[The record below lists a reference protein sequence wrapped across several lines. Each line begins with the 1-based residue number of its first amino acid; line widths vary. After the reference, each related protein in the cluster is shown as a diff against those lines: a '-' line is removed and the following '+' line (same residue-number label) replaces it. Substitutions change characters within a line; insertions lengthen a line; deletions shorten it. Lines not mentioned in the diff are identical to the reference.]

1 MPKRAEVRF
10 TDAYIRNL
18 KPADARYDVYDA
30 SLAGFGLRVSPT
42 GTKSWI
48 VLSRNLNRKTR
59 ATLGRYPQLSLAD
72 ARQRAMTSLQM
83 MADGEFNREKSFD
96 TFEQALEEWYSKDQ
110 SKNKSFGQVR
120 SAVELH
126 VRPALKNYKL
136 KDIQKRDIIKLVDLV
151 GRTAPTQANRV
162 LAFTKRFF
170 NWCVSRDLLDVSP
183 ANGIAKFSN
192 EVSRDR
198 VLNESEL
205 EKVLNATF
213 KMRYPFGP
221 LFRILL
227 MTGQRLNEVSGLT
240 WSEIDM
246 PSATWKIPRDRAKN
260 KASHLVHLSQP
271 VFEELERLRT
281 ISRYDLIF
289 TTTGKTAVS
298 GFSRAKH
305 QLDNL
310 SGIRDWRLHDLR
322 RTFAT
327 VATEKL
333 GFQPVIVDRILN
345 HISGSVKGVAAVYQR
360 GEYLEQRRIALD
372 AWGHYLLHLQS
383 FELGDSAKDQ
393 G

>member
-1 MPKRAEVRF
+1 MPKRAVVRF

-48 VLSRNLNRKTR
+48 VLSRHLNRKTR
-59 ATLGRYPQLSLAD
+59 ATLGRYPLMSLAD
-72 ARQRAMTSLQM
+72 ARQRAITSLQL

-110 SKNKSFGQVR
+110 SQNKSFAQVR

-126 VRPALKNYKL
+126 VRPALENYKL

-213 KMRYPFGP
+213 KLPYPFGP

-240 WSEIDM
+240 WSEINM
-246 PSATWKIPRDRAKN
+246 PSATWKIPRGRAKN
-260 KASHLVHLSQP
+260 KSGHLVHLSQP
-271 VFEELERLRT
+271 VLEELERLRE
-281 ISRYDLIF
+281 ISRHDLIF
-289 TTTGKTAVS
+289 TTTGKTPVS
-298 GFSRAKH
+298 GFSRAKR
-305 QLDNL
+305 QLDSL
-310 SGIRDWRLHDLR
+310 SGVEDWRLHDLR

-383 FELGDSAKDQ
+383 FELEDSAKDQ

>member
-18 KPADARYDVYDA
+18 KPSDARYDVFDA
-30 SLAGFGLRVSPT
+30 NLAGFGLRVSPT

-83 MADGEFNREKSFD
+83 MADGEFNHEKSFD

-136 KDIQKRDIIKLVDLV
+136 KDIKKRDIIKLVDLV

-183 ANGIAKFSN
+183 ANGIAKFSH

-198 VLNESEL
+198 VLSQSEL

-213 KMRYPFGP
+213 MMPYPFGP

-260 KASHLVHLSQP
+260 KVSHLVHLSQP
-271 VFEELERLRT
+271 VLEELERLRS
-281 ISRYDLIF
+281 ISRHDLIF

-298 GFSRAKH
+298 GFSRAKR

-310 SGIRDWRLHDLR
+310 SGVRDWRLHDLR

-327 VATEKL
+327 VATETL
-333 GFQPVIVDRILN
+333 SFTPVIVDRVLN
-345 HISGSVKGVAAVYQR
+345 HVSGSVKGIAAVYQR
-360 GEYLEQRRIALD
+360 GEYIEQRREVLD
-372 AWGHYLLHLQS
+372 AWGQYLINHKID
-383 FELGDSAKDQ
+383 EL
-393 G
+393 

>member
-72 ARQRAMTSLQM
+72 TRQRAMTSLQM

-183 ANGIAKFSN
+183 ANGIAKFLN

-198 VLNESEL
+198 VLSQSEL

-213 KMRYPFGP
+213 IMPYPFGP

-260 KASHLVHLSQP
+260 KSSHLVHLSQP
-271 VFEELERLRT
+271 VLEELERLRS
-281 ISRYDLIF
+281 ISRHDLIF

-305 QLDNL
+305 QLDNI
-310 SGIRDWRLHDLR
+310 SGIQDWRLHDLR

-327 VATEKL
+327 VATETL
-333 GFQPVIVDRILN
+333 GFTPVVVDRVLN
-345 HISGSVKGVAAVYQR
+345 HVSGSVKGIAAVYQR
-360 GEYLEQRRIALD
+360 GEYIEQRREVLD
-372 AWGHYLLHLQS
+372 AWGQYLINLK
-383 FELGDSAKDQ
+383 FDEL
-393 G
+393 

>member
-18 KPADARYDVYDA
+18 KSSEARYDVFDA
-30 SLAGFGLRVSPT
+30 NLAGFGLRVSPT

-48 VLSRNLNRKTR
+48 VLSRNQNRKTR

-110 SKNKSFGQVR
+110 SQNKSFAQVR

-126 VRPALKNYKL
+126 VRPALENYKL

-151 GRTAPTQANRV
+151 GQTAPIQANRV

-213 KMRYPFGP
+213 KLPYPFGP

-240 WSEIDM
+240 WSEINM
-246 PSATWKIPRDRAKN
+246 PSATWKIPRGRAKN
-260 KASHLVHLSQP
+260 KSGHLVHLSQP
-271 VFEELERLRT
+271 VLEELERLRK
-281 ISRYDLIF
+281 ISRHDLIF
-289 TTTGKTAVS
+289 TTTGKTPVS
-298 GFSRAKH
+298 GFSRAKR

-310 SGIRDWRLHDLR
+310 SGVEDWRLHDLR

-383 FELGDSAKDQ
+383 FELGYSPKDQ

>member
-1 MPKRAEVRF
+1 MPKRAAVRF

-59 ATLGRYPQLSLAD
+59 ATLGRYPQMSLTK

-96 TFEQALEEWYSKDQ
+96 TFEQALEEWFSKDQ
-110 SKNKSFGQVR
+110 SQNKSFGQVR

-126 VRPALKNYKL
+126 VRPTLKGIKL

-170 NWCVSRDLLDVSP
+170 NWCVSRDLLAVSP

-198 VLNESEL
+198 VLNENEL
-205 EKVLNATF
+205 EKVFNATF
-213 KMRYPFGP
+213 EIPYPFGP

-240 WSEIDM
+240 WSEIDF
-246 PSATWKIPRDRAKN
+246 PSETWKIPRDRAKN
-260 KASHLVHLSQP
+260 KTSHVVHLSQP
-271 VFEELERLRT
+271 VLEELERLRT
-281 ISRYDLIF
+281 ISTHDLIF

-298 GFSRAKH
+298 GFSRAKR
-305 QLDNL
+305 QLNNL
-310 SGIRDWRLHDLR
+310 SGVRDWRLHDLR

-327 VATEKL
+327 VATEQL

-345 HISGSVKGVAAVYQR
+345 HVSGSVKGIAAVYQR
-360 GEYLEQRRIALD
+360 GEYLEQRRVALD

-383 FELGDSAKDQ
+383 HELGYSTKDQ

>member
-1 MPKRAEVRF
+1 MPKRTEVRF

-18 KPADARYDVYDA
+18 KPSDARYDVYDA
-30 SLAGFGLRVSPT
+30 NLAGFGLRVSPT

-59 ATLGRYPQLSLAD
+59 ATLGRYPQMSLGE
-72 ARQRAMTSLQM
+72 ARQRAITSLQM
-83 MADGEFNREKSFD
+83 MADGEYNREKSFD

-110 SKNKSFGQVR
+110 SQNKSFAQVR

-126 VRPALKNYKL
+126 VRPKLKSFKL
-136 KDIQKRDIIKLVDLV
+136 KDIQKRDIIKLIDLV

-170 NWCVSRDLLDVSP
+170 NWCVSRDLLAVSP
-183 ANGIAKFSN
+183 ANGITKFSN

-198 VLNESEL
+198 VLNENEL
-205 EKVLNATF
+205 EGVLNATLN
-213 KMRYPFGP
+213 MPYPFGP

-240 WSEIDM
+240 WSEIDL

-260 KASHLVHLSQP
+260 KASHVVHFSQP
-271 VFEELERLRT
+271 VLEELERLRT
-281 ISRYDLIF
+281 ISTHDLIF

-298 GFSRAKH
+298 GFSRAKR

-310 SGIRDWRLHDLR
+310 SGVGDWRLHDLR

-327 VATEKL
+327 VATEQL

-345 HISGSVKGVAAVYQR
+345 HVSGSVKGIAAVYQR

-372 AWGHYLLHLQS
+372 AWGQYLLHLQS
-383 FELGDSAKDQ
+383 FELGYSTKEQ

>member
-18 KPADARYDVYDA
+18 KPSDARYDVFDA
-30 SLAGFGLRVSPT
+30 NLAGFGLRVSPS

-246 PSATWKIPRDRAKN
+246 LSATWKIPRDRVKN
-260 KASHLVHLSQP
+260 KSSHLVHLSQP
-271 VFEELERLRT
+271 VLEELERLRS
-281 ISRYDLIF
+281 ISKHDLIF

-327 VATEKL
+327 VATETL
-333 GFQPVIVDRILN
+333 GFTPFVVDRVLN
-345 HISGSVKGVAAVYQR
+345 HVSGSVKGIAAVYQR
-360 GEYLEQRRIALD
+360 GEYIEQRRGVLD
-372 AWGHYLLHLQS
+372 AWGQYLIN
-383 FELGDSAKDQ
+383 FKINEL
-393 G
+393 

>member
-30 SLAGFGLRVSPT
+30 NLAGFGLRVSPT

-48 VLSRNLNRKTR
+48 VLSRNQNRKTR

-110 SKNKSFGQVR
+110 SQNKSFAQVR

-126 VRPALKNYKL
+126 VRPALENYKL

-213 KMRYPFGP
+213 KLPYPFGP

-240 WSEIDM
+240 WSEINM
-246 PSATWKIPRDRAKN
+246 PSATWKIPRGRAKN
-260 KASHLVHLSQP
+260 KSGHLVHLSQP
-271 VFEELERLRT
+271 VLEELERLRE
-281 ISRYDLIF
+281 ISRHDLIF
-289 TTTGKTAVS
+289 TTTGKTPVS
-298 GFSRAKH
+298 GFSRAKR
-305 QLDNL
+305 QLDSL
-310 SGIRDWRLHDLR
+310 SGVEDWRLHDLR

-383 FELGDSAKDQ
+383 FELEDSAKDQ

>member
-213 KMRYPFGP
+213 KLPYPFGP

-240 WSEIDM
+240 WSEINM
-246 PSATWKIPRDRAKN
+246 PSATWKIPRGRAKN
-260 KASHLVHLSQP
+260 KSGHLVHLSQP
-271 VFEELERLRT
+271 VLEELERLRK
-281 ISRYDLIF
+281 ISRHDLIF
-289 TTTGKTAVS
+289 TTTGKTPVS
-298 GFSRAKH
+298 GFSRAKR

-310 SGIRDWRLHDLR
+310 SGVEDWRLHDLR

>member
-1 MPKRAEVRF
+1 MPKRAAVRF

-59 ATLGRYPQLSLAD
+59 ATLGRYPQMSLTK

-96 TFEQALEEWYSKDQ
+96 TFEQALEEWFSKDQ
-110 SKNKSFGQVR
+110 SQNKSFGQVR

-126 VRPALKNYKL
+126 VRPTLKGIKL

-170 NWCVSRDLLDVSP
+170 NWCVSRDLLAVSP
-183 ANGIAKFSN
+183 ANGIAKFSH

-198 VLNESEL
+198 VLNENEL
-205 EKVLNATF
+205 EKVFNATF
-213 KMRYPFGP
+213 EMPYPFGP

-240 WSEIDM
+240 WSEIDF
-246 PSATWKIPRDRAKN
+246 PSETWKIPRDRAKN
-260 KASHLVHLSQP
+260 KTSHVVHLSQP
-271 VFEELERLRT
+271 VLEELERLRT
-281 ISRYDLIF
+281 ISTHDLIF

-298 GFSRAKH
+298 GFSRAKRR
-305 QLDNL
+305 LDDL
-310 SGIRDWRLHDLR
+310 SGVRDWRLHDLR

-327 VATEKL
+327 VATEQL

-345 HISGSVKGVAAVYQR
+345 HVSGSVKGIAAVYQR

-383 FELGDSAKDQ
+383 FELGYFTKDQ

>member
-18 KPADARYDVYDA
+18 KPSDARYDVFDA
-30 SLAGFGLRVSPT
+30 NLAGFGLRVSPS

-213 KMRYPFGP
+213 MMPYPFGP

-260 KASHLVHLSQP
+260 KSSHLVHLSKP
-271 VFEELERLRT
+271 VLDELERLRS
-281 ISRYDLIF
+281 ISRHDLIF

-327 VATEKL
+327 VATETL
-333 GFQPVIVDRILN
+333 GFTPVVVDRVLN
-345 HISGSVKGVAAVYQR
+345 HVSGSVKGIAAVYQR
-360 GEYLEQRRIALD
+360 GEYIEQRREVLD
-372 AWGHYLLHLQS
+372 AWGQYLINLKID
-383 FELGDSAKDQ
+383 EL
-393 G
+393 